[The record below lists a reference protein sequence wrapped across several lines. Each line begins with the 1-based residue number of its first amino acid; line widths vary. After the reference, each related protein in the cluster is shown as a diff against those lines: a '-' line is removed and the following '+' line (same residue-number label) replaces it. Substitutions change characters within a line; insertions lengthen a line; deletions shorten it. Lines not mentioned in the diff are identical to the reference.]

1 MFDLLNGNIRQC
13 LSTINQEA
21 CKIIACIEIIIF
33 LFYGIFLLQ
42 YGKLE
47 ILRLSIILGTICT
60 SLLLLYADVRRKSR
74 AYLPYIIFK
83 TFIVLILALLLFSL
97 VCSIGILFYNRN
109 DESQIPENLRSFEIS
124 TLILGAFIVL
134 IYGIFSLVVLLKVHR
149 VYNKAIEEKYVT
161 GENKQ

>member
-1 MFDLLNGNIRQC
+1 MSDG
-13 LSTINQEA
+13 SPTA
-21 CKIIACIEIIIF
+21 
-33 LFYGIFLLQ
+33 LFCF
-42 YGKLE
+42 KW
-47 ILRLSIILGTICT
+47 T
-60 SLLLLYADVRRKSR
+60 S
-74 AYLPYIIFK
+74 

-109 DESQIPENLRSFEIS
+109 DKSRIPENLRSFEIS